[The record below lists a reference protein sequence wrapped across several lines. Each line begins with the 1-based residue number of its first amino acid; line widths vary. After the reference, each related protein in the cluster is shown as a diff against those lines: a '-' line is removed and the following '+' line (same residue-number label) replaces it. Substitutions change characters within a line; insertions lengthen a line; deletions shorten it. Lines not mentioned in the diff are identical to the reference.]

1 MLRLDSRYPERTGL
15 EDLLVDMRH
24 EVESFRPARL
34 VVDSLSVLDRVSSG
48 ASFREF
54 VVGMT
59 SLIKEHEVVALCT
72 NTTGIGAGGLSPE
85 FTHVSTLTDTIIL
98 LRYVELAS
106 SVRRCLTVLKMRGSA
121 HDKTIREYTIG
132 DDGMRLGGPLPHV
145 SGILAGSPVADEAP
159 VE

>member
-1 MLRLDSRYPERTGL
+1 MLRIESRYPERTGL
-15 EDLLVDMRH
+15 EDLLVEMRH
-24 EVESFRPARL
+24 QVEEFKPDRL
-34 VVDSLSVLDRVSSG
+34 VIDSLSVLDRASSG

-59 SLIKEHEVVALCT
+59 SLIKEFELAALCT
-72 NTTGIGAGGLSPE
+72 NTTGVGGGTQNPGL
-85 FTHVSTLTDTIIL
+85 TQVSTITDTIIL